1 MILVKVGTPQT
12 ELGVSARGRKAP
24 QEPGEGKRSGSRS
37 QGWICWS
44 LAGALQSQPF
54 PCPLGPGCPCSS
66 PAPGFPA
73 DSPGRC
79 SRASPCGAGAGAGAG
94 QRIPGLGRCREQLG
108 RAGSGSPRAR
118 LSPDTSCEKAEPHHD
133 NPRLF
138 SAMTLAS
145 FASKQGCV
153 GSGAG
158 LI

>member
-1 MILVKVGTPQT
+1 MALPAKSCPEPGLSQLWGKQSPFSGLEMKSMILVKVGTPQT

-94 QRIPGLGRCREQLG
+94 QRIPG
-108 RAGSGSPRAR
+108 RAGAGS
-118 LSPDTSCEKAEPHHD
+118 SW
-133 NPRLF
+133 
-138 SAMTLAS
+138 
-145 FASKQGCV
+145 
-153 GSGAG
+153 AG
-158 LI
+158 LAPGPREPG